1 MDLSNEA
8 RLPRGRGKPKAF
20 SNATQCQEQKGFG
33 WMENDRI
40 EKKRNALLISF
51 RLCRLKFSLETFC
64 LRLWEEGREF
74 ETVTESIPRKIFGQR
89 LVKEWAKGW
98 NVTDCGRGD

>member
-1 MDLSNEA
+1 MDGERSN
-8 RLPRGRGKPKAF
+8 P
-20 SNATQCQEQKGFG
+20 
-33 WMENDRI
+33 

-74 ETVTESIPRKIFGQR
+74 ETATGSIPRKIFGER

>member
-1 MDLSNEA
+1 MKQGFHAEEA
-8 RLPRGRGKPKAF
+8 SQRPFP
-20 SNATQCQEQKGFG
+20 TQRSVKSRKVLDG
-33 WMENDRI
+33 WRTI
-40 EKKRNALLISF
+40 ESRKKRNALLISF

-89 LVKEWAKGW
+89 LVKEWTKGW

>member
-1 MDLSNEA
+1 MKQGFHAEEA
-8 RLPRGRGKPKAF
+8 SQRPFP
-20 SNATQCQEQKGFG
+20 TQRSVKSRKVLDG
-33 WMENDRI
+33 WRTI
-40 EKKRNALLISF
+40 ESRKKKRNALLISF

-74 ETVTESIPRKIFGQR
+74 ETATGSIPRKIFGQR

>member
-1 MDLSNEA
+1 MKQGFHAEEA
-8 RLPRGRGKPKAF
+8 SQRPFP
-20 SNATQCQEQKGFG
+20 TQRSVKSRKVLDG
-33 WMENDRI
+33 WRTI
-40 EKKRNALLISF
+40 ESRKKKNALLISF

-74 ETVTESIPRKIFGQR
+74 ETATGSIPRKIFGQR